1 MRVFLGNN
9 CSFSR
14 LITKHDNVLLQF
26 TTARF
31 ITNYDNLL
39 LQFKITWLLRF
50 STTYNLRRLLLH
62 FTTGNGYEVTTEQTP
77 RLLNER
83 DILCFNPI

>member
-1 MRVFLGNN
+1 MRVFGGNN

-14 LITKHDNVLLQF
+14 LVTKYDNVLFQF

-39 LQFKITWLLRF
+39 LQFTITWLLRF
-50 STTYNLRRLLLH
+50 STTVITIYDDCYYILQQVLQ
-62 FTTGNGYEVTTEQTP
+62 FTTEQTP
-77 RLLNER
+77 RLLNGR
-83 DILCFNPI
+83 DILCLNPI